1 MKRVCRY
8 FYDGCMTRLVARVVE
23 SCEQRCSF
31 KDSMM
36 DGKRNERS
44 DSRICRKCI
53 RIVCRVLIAFLKLLK
68 VGSFCTD
75 REWEWKIF
83 GNVLFDN
90 M

>member
-1 MKRVCRY
+1 
-8 FYDGCMTRLVARVVE
+8 
-23 SCEQRCSF
+23 
-31 KDSMM
+31 MM

-44 DSRICRKCI
+44 DWKIYRKCI
-53 RIVCRVLIAFLKLLK
+53 KIAFLKLLK

>member
-31 KDSMM
+31 GDSMM

-44 DSRICRKCI
+44 DWKIYRKCI
-53 RIVCRVLIAFLKLLK
+53 KIAFLKLLK

-83 GNVLFDN
+83 DN